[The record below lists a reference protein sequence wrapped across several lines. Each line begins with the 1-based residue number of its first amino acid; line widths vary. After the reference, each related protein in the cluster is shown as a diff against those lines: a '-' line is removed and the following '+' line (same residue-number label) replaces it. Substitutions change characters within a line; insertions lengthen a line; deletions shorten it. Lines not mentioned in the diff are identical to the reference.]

1 MNPLKH
7 SKVFKTFSNS
17 ILLPRPDEPRPDLN
31 YNSDESS
38 IRNNTNSS
46 KQIEE
51 IIHYAPPQS
60 ADPSL
65 GINTLSPN
73 DLLNTIL
80 NPYSGGENLNKNI
93 ESEGMKLNV
102 KEKSFSRDE
111 IKQDSGTTRNEH
123 LKVYNLNARKEDNK
137 VNFNEA
143 EVVVV

>member
-38 IRNNTNSS
+38 IRNDTNRS

-51 IIHYAPPQS
+51 IIHYAPLQS

-65 GINTLSPN
+65 DKDILSPT
-73 DLLNTIL
+73 LLNTIL
-80 NPYSGGENLNKNI
+80 NSYSGSDNLNENLQI
-93 ESEGMKLNV
+93 EGMKLNV
-102 KEKSFSRDE
+102 KEKSYLRDK
-111 IKQDSGTTRNEH
+111 IKQDSGTRRNEH
-123 LKVYNLNARKEDNK
+123 LKVYNLNARSEDNK
-137 VNFNEA
+137 VNYNDA
-143 EVVVV
+143 EVVVVK